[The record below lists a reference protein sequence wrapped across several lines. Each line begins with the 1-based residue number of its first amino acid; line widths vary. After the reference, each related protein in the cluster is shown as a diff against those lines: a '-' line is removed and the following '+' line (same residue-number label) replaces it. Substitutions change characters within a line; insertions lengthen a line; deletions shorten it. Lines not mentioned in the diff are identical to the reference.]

1 MMRRSLIAWCVVLGL
16 IAASCGGDDADSPS
30 STAAPAVEAGT
41 FPADAF
47 AIRANLDL
55 AVGTG
60 RLLVGVAQPDGTR
73 LGSPDDPVVL
83 EVRPVDD
90 LSAPVQRLEAGFVWI
105 VPDVVGLYRGVF
117 EFDRPG
123 TWQVVVIP
131 EEGSPL
137 EPAPFS
143 VLDPSC
149 RLEDAADRGIPVCA
163 LQVGDP
169 APLVGSPTLEDAPI
183 EELTTDPAPDERLYR
198 LSLEEALTNG
208 RRTVVVFAT
217 PAFCQTAA
225 CGPLLDTVKTVVGQY
240 PDTDFVH
247 VEVYTGFREPDFDP
261 TDPERLAP
269 AVDAFRLVS
278 EPWVFVVD
286 ERGTITA
293 RFEGAM
299 DVEELLPHLR

>member
-1 MMRRSLIAWCVVLGL
+1 M
-16 IAASCGGDDADSPS
+16 
-30 STAAPAVEAGT
+30 VEAGT

-47 AIRANLDL
+47 AIRANIDL

-73 LGSPDDPVVL
+73 LGSPDEPVVL

-90 LSAPVQRLEAGFVWI
+90 LSAPVQRVEAGWVWI
-105 VPDVVGLYRGVF
+105 VPDVVGLYRGTF
-117 EFDRPG
+117 DFDRSG
-123 TWQVVVIP
+123 TWQVVVVP

-143 VLDPSC
+143 VLDPGC
-149 RLEDAADRGIPVCA
+149 RLEDAAERGIPTCA

-169 APLVGSPTLEDAPI
+169 APPVASPTIGDLPI
-183 EELTTDPAPDERLYR
+183 EQLTTDPQPDERLYR
-198 LSLEEALTNG
+198 LSLDEALTNG

-225 CGPLLDTVKTVVGQY
+225 CGPLLNTVKPVIDQY
-240 PDTDFVH
+240 PETDFVH

-269 AVDAFRLVS
+269 SVAAFRLVS
-278 EPWVFVVD
+278 EPWVFVMD
-286 ERGTITA
+286 EDGVITA

-299 DVEELLPHLR
+299 DEEELIAHLQ